1 MCDVLMLC
9 LWVWA
14 IVLWIEGLRNN
25 RFAVL
30 MLAAFLA
37 GAAALTKYFGVSLL
51 PLMLVVG
58 LLHKRCAGVW
68 MVTLLLPIAMLAAYQ
83 LWTRHLYS
91 YGLMS
96 DLWAYAASERLTR
109 SGGRIDQLISGLS
122 FMGGACLGMMPVLA
136 FTTSRKGWI
145 IWSVLALASITLAV
159 VADPFPRMFT
169 SSVNGVPIT
178 DALSQASERS
188 EEGCDNAAGGRSL
201 FPGRRSSHAAAK
213 LDRRRP
219 PGKSPNSRQSGAA
232 CRVSSHLRGRDAS
245 MNPTPVHVGIDV
257 SKKSLELCL
266 LPGGQT
272 LAVDNSDAG
281 IAQIVALLKQH
292 TVATVLLEATGRY
305 ERLVASELLDT
316 GFAVAVVNPRQ
327 ARNFAR
333 ALGKLAKTDKIDA
346 ATLAQFAQLGHVR
359 LCEKQPEQCM
369 LLDDLVTRRRQVTQ
383 MLAMEKTRMQ
393 IPQDKRTRGMI
404 ARVIRV
410 LEQQREDLDR
420 RIAELIESD
429 EDWRNKRD
437 LLTSVPG
444 VGQTTASALVAD
456 LPELGKLNRQQI
468 AALVGVAPI
477 NRDSGTL
484 RGRRTTFGGRA
495 SVRCA
500 LYMAAF
506 CAIKCN
512 PVLKRF
518 ADRLRAAGKPF
529 KVIVVAAMRKLLT
542 ILNLML
548 KENQPWNPQPQNA

>member
-1 MCDVLMLC
+1 
-9 LWVWA
+9 
-14 IVLWIEGLRNN
+14 
-25 RFAVL
+25 
-30 MLAAFLA
+30 
-37 GAAALTKYFGVSLL
+37 
-51 PLMLVVG
+51 
-58 LLHKRCAGVW
+58 
-68 MVTLLLPIAMLAAYQ
+68 
-83 LWTRHLYS
+83 
-91 YGLMS
+91 
-96 DLWAYAASERLTR
+96 
-109 SGGRIDQLISGLS
+109 
-122 FMGGACLGMMPVLA
+122 
-136 FTTSRKGWI
+136 
-145 IWSVLALASITLAV
+145 
-159 VADPFPRMFT
+159 
-169 SSVNGVPIT
+169 
-178 DALSQASERS
+178 
-188 EEGCDNAAGGRSL
+188 
-201 FPGRRSSHAAAK
+201 
-213 LDRRRP
+213 
-219 PGKSPNSRQSGAA
+219 
-232 CRVSSHLRGRDAS
+232 

-305 ERLVASELLDT
+305 ERLVASELLDA

-429 EDWRNKRD
+429 DDWRNKRD

-484 RGRRTTFGGRA
+484 AAGA
-495 SVRCA
+495 PPSADALQYACA